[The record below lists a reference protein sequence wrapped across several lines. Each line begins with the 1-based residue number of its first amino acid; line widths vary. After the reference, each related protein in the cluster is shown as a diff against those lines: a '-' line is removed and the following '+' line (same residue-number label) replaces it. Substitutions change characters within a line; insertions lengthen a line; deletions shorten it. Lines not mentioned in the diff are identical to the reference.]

1 MLPALQSP
9 ASPDADLVVVDFY
22 IEICVDHSAKKVG
35 REIRPTFRKFSVAD
49 PDPAS
54 GREIPACANAIS
66 VPATIPPAALA
77 SVPMTVMPTT
87 IVPIPMSG
95 VAVASM
101 TVPSMSVPMAGA
113 PVPPMTATA
122 MTMTV
127 TAMTMT
133 TMTMTTM
140 TMTAMTVTTAF
151 GEHFRWQHQRGYN
164 SKNQRNFAKH
174 FVILPLV
181 TGCLEGLTGFT

>member
-1 MLPALQSP
+1 LLPALQSP

>member
-1 MLPALQSP
+1 LLPALQSP
-9 ASPDADLVVVDFY
+9 ASPDDDLVVVDFY

>member
-1 MLPALQSP
+1 LLPALQSP

-122 MTMTV
+122 MT
-127 TAMTMT
+127 
-133 TMTMTTM
+133 
-140 TMTAMTVTTAF
+140 VTTAF

>member
-1 MLPALQSP
+1 M
-9 ASPDADLVVVDFY
+9 DFY
-22 IEICVDHSAKKVG
+22 IEICVGYSAKKVG

-101 TVPSMSVPMAGA
+101 TVPS
-113 PVPPMTATA
+113 
-122 MTMTV
+122 
-127 TAMTMT
+127 
-133 TMTMTTM
+133 
-140 TMTAMTVTTAF
+140 
-151 GEHFRWQHQRGYN
+151 
-164 SKNQRNFAKH
+164 
-174 FVILPLV
+174 
-181 TGCLEGLTGFT
+181 